1 MTAQQIA
8 REIEAARYEAGMSV
22 AELCR
27 RAGVTYL
34 SYWRA
39 QDGQGSHYDTINAL
53 AEAAGFEIVLREKE
67 DEDAR
72 LRPEKDDEDA

>member
-1 MTAQQIA
+1 MTAQEIA
-8 REIEAARYEAGMSV
+8 REIEQARLEAGIST

-27 RAGVTYL
+27 RAGVRYL

-53 AEAAGFEIVLREKE
+53 VEAAGFEIVIRPKE
-67 DEDAR
+67 GNECA
-72 LRPEKDDEDA
+72 